1 MICNYQV
8 CNVVAIGMSGLMIS
22 VEECLVFRPTIP
34 EKKEKKRTMLMYSFL
49 IAIVNRFTIF
59 IPL

>member
-8 CNVVAIGMSGLMIS
+8 CNVLAIGMSGLMIS
-22 VEECLVFRPTIP
+22 VEECLVFRLTIP
-34 EKKEKKRTMLMYSFL
+34 EKEKKRIMLMYSFL